1 LGHVETNRACQL
13 RPPRRAARHYRSPHR
28 HTFELKRPSLAHFA
42 HAPRNEDDRNKILY
56 ERPVMTIRPDSD
68 ADTAMQYLMWAL
80 EYIEKTGDLKAAHHA
95 RLALESLR
103 KRTAR
108 STDTGEHAP

>member
-1 LGHVETNRACQL
+1 MWRPNRACQL